1 MKKTIKSIGQ
11 KRIAAVMTVMIV
23 LASQFSFSQD
33 PGGGP
38 DGPPP
43 AVPFDDY
50 LNVILLVVG
59 VLLTVFVLK
68 TRTLVKNYKA

>member
-1 MKKTIKSIGQ
+1 MKSTFKNFVAGNLK
-11 KRIAAVMTVMIV
+11 IAFATLMFLLLSV
-23 LASQFSFSQD
+23 AGYSQD

-50 LNVILLVVG
+50 LLIILAVVGLLV
-59 VLLTVFVLK
+59 TFFYFRRK
-68 TRTLVKNYKA
+68 DAKRAIN